1 MGDTNMDFAARRTPA
16 VPSHFGA
23 RDYDGWVMFGYV
35 AFAIIALVA
44 IYFASGGPGLTEAEI
59 AIATIMP

>member
-1 MGDTNMDFAARRTPA
+1 MDFAARRTPA

-44 IYFASGGPGLTEAEI
+44 IYFASDGPGVTEADL